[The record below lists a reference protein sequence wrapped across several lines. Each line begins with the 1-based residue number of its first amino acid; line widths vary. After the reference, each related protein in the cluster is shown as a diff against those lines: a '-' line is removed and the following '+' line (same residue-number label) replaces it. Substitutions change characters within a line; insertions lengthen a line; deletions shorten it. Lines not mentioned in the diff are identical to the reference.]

1 LTKPQQ
7 VNASRPT
14 GGPRHEPVFLLA
26 PARSYSTVTLALL
39 AGHPDVYGFPE
50 MGLFPART
58 VGDLLAPEPT
68 PRRPA
73 SLVEFKRGGIL
84 RAVADLREESQE
96 EPAIRRAEA
105 WLAERSSWPPRQL
118 MDYLLGLAYP
128 RTGLEK
134 SPETVSTA
142 EALDACL
149 ASYPHA
155 RYVHLTRHPASTMRS
170 VQEHWGRWPGRS
182 KKALVVSAASAWYQ
196 GHARIVRT
204 LAQLPARQR
213 ARIRAEDLLREPLTR
228 LPPLLDWLGLR
239 GDRDIVS
246 EMTHTENWQFASTGP
261 SGRLFG
267 GDPSFM
273 RSPEL
278 RLVPEPGEIDFDES
292 WGLLD
297 EMRERMTALAR
308 YLEY

>member
-1 LTKPQQ
+1 
-7 VNASRPT
+7 
-14 GGPRHEPVFLLA
+14 VFLLA

-39 AGHPDVYGFPE
+39 AGHPDIYGFPE
-50 MGLFPART
+50 MGLFPACT

-84 RAVADLREESQE
+84 RAVADLREQSQE

-118 MDYLLGLAYP
+118 MDHLLGLAHP

-155 RYVHLTRHPASTMRS
+155 RYLHLTRHPASTMRS
-170 VQEHWGRWPGRS
+170 IQKHWAWWPGRS
-182 KKALVVSAASAWYQ
+182 EKALVVGAASAWYQ

-204 LAQLPARQR
+204 LARLPAWQR

-239 GDRDIVS
+239 CDRDIVS
-246 EMTHTENWQFASTGP
+246 AMTHTENWQFASTGP

-267 GDPSFM
+267 GDPGFM